1 MGKVLNNYNNYISL
15 LSRYKRMLSDINI
28 HGKLDYFIQ
37 QVADDLNVIP
47 DEAYDLICAYLSE
60 LMHNKP
66 SKEYV
71 LKFTNLKY
79 VPYLSADKSVG
90 RLKFL
95 PAAIINDP
103 FKNPNKLE
111 PNTDV
116 AKSMALII
124 SNLTSA
130 IPYDFYTSDAK
141 LTITIKDIGDDVFD
155 DDNKRD
161 DFKPIIKV
169 DVDERACAVLTIT
182 MVTKIDES

>member
-1 MGKVLNNYNNYISL
+1 MGHVLNNYYT
-15 LSRYKRMLSDINI
+15 SRFQKYKGMLSDTSI

-37 QVADDLNVIP
+37 RVADDLNVIP
-47 DEAYDLICAYLSE
+47 DEAYDLICTYLSE
-60 LMHNKP
+60 LMHNNP
-66 SKEYV
+66 SKEYA

-90 RLKFL
+90 RLEFL
-95 PAAIINDP
+95 PTAITNAP
-103 FKNPNKLE
+103 FAEPSKWE

-124 SNLTSA
+124 SDLTSV
-130 IPYDFYTSDAK
+130 IPSDFYTSNTE
-141 LTITIKDIGDDVFD
+141 LSIIIKGISDDVFD

-161 DFKPIIKV
+161 DFKLIVKV

-182 MVTKIDES
+182 MVTKNNES